1 MELYEEKQLRAAV
14 WLRQKSQGHLL
25 HFPKTRQWDLA
36 CQRKAQRGTATYTHL
51 EPLGTS
57 ATASWAL
64 SLYTRTNKPPTDCS
78 SLLQLHHSSTAC
90 SIRTSHCTTDTTT
103 TNSSRCQ
110 HLFYL
115 PHTKIIYRQSLVRQ
129 IHSEMQSDS
138 HRIKC
143 SPEPSI
149 KTDKPF
155 SLRLKFMPAPQNMAW
170 IDPLLS
176 ATRFCW
182 NWIQIR
188 TKLQFACFGLIY
200 FLQDTGRQA
209 CLLPGTRD
217 AIKRQSW
224 ELPKLEVILSS

>member
-1 MELYEEKQLRAAV
+1 MTPPKKPRTSPALSQDKAVRSCLPEK
-14 WLRQKSQGHLL
+14 
-25 HFPKTRQWDLA
+25 
-36 CQRKAQRGTATYTHL
+36 GTARHSY
-51 EPLGTS
+51 
-57 ATASWAL
+57 
-64 SLYTRTNKPPTDCS
+64 LYTSGTPGHKCNSQLGPFSLHKDQQTTNR
-78 SLLQLHHSSTAC
+78 LLQLHHSSTTC

-176 ATRFCW
+176 ATRFC
-182 NWIQIR
+182 
-188 TKLQFACFGLIY
+188 
-200 FLQDTGRQA
+200 
-209 CLLPGTRD
+209 
-217 AIKRQSW
+217 
-224 ELPKLEVILSS
+224 

>member
-1 MELYEEKQLRAAV
+1 MKRNNFGLQCDSAKKVKDISCTFPRQDSEILPARERHSEAQLLIHIWNPWAQVQQPAGPF
-14 WLRQKSQGHLL
+14 LSTQGPTNH
-25 HFPKTRQWDLA
+25 Q
-36 CQRKAQRGTATYTHL
+36 QTAPH
-51 EPLGTS
+51 
-57 ATASWAL
+57 
-64 SLYTRTNKPPTDCS
+64 CC
-78 SLLQLHHSSTAC
+78 SSTAC

-115 PHTKIIYRQSLVRQ
+115 PHTKIIYRQSLIRQ

-170 IDPLLS
+170 IDLLLS
-176 ATRFCW
+176 ATRFC
-182 NWIQIR
+182 
-188 TKLQFACFGLIY
+188 
-200 FLQDTGRQA
+200 
-209 CLLPGTRD
+209 
-217 AIKRQSW
+217 
-224 ELPKLEVILSS
+224 